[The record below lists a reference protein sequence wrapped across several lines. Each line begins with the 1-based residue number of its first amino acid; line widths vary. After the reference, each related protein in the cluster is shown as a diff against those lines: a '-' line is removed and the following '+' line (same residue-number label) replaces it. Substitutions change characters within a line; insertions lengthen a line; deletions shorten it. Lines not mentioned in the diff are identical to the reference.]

1 MFRFR
6 FMIPELKKQ
15 PIFKD
20 HRGSFTPIKLSDK
33 WVQSNISINDD
44 IFVFRGLHLQKYPKS
59 QAKQVMVIQGK
70 IIDFCVCVDKLN
82 PNFEKV
88 FEYVME
94 AGDTL
99 YVPHGY
105 AHGFLTLQSGT
116 IVNYLVDEE
125 YSPEHEVSIKWES
138 VEEVRETITKLTAGF
153 TFKLKMSDKDREGVE
168 FLELV

>member
-1 MFRFR
+1 
-6 FMIPELKKQ
+6 
-15 PIFKD
+15 
-20 HRGSFTPIKLSDK
+20 
-33 WVQSNISINDD
+33 
-44 IFVFRGLHLQKYPKS
+44 
-59 QAKQVMVIQGK
+59 MVIQGK
-70 IIDFCVCVDKLN
+70 VIDFCVCVDKLN

-138 VEEVRETITKLTAGF
+138 VEEVRETITKLTSGF

>member
-1 MFRFR
+1 MT
-6 FMIPELKKQ
+6 PELKKQ
-15 PIFKD
+15 PVFKD

-70 IIDFCVCVDKLN
+70 VIDFCVCVDKLN
-82 PNFEKV
+82 PNFGKV
-88 FEYVME
+88 FEYSMDE
-94 AGDTL
+94 GDVL

-116 IVNYLVDEE
+116 VVNYLVDEM
-125 YSPEHEVSIKWES
+125 YSPEHELSIKWDS
-138 VEEVRETITKLTAGF
+138 VEEVRETITKLTSGF
-153 TFKLKMSDKDREGVE
+153 TFKLKMSDKDNEGIH
-168 FLELV
+168 FTDLI

>member
-1 MFRFR
+1 MK
-6 FMIPELKKQ
+6 PELSKQ

-20 HRGSFTPIKLSDK
+20 NRGSFTPIKLSDK

-44 IFVFRGLHLQKYPKS
+44 LFVFRGLHLQKFPKS
-59 QAKQVMVIQGK
+59 QAKEVMVIQGK

-82 PNFEKV
+82 PNFGEV
-88 FEYVME
+88 FEYMMNE
-94 AGDTL
+94 GDSL

-125 YSPEHEVSIKWES
+125 YSKDHEISINWES
-138 VEEVRETITKLTAGF
+138 VAEVKETITKLTAGF
-153 TFKLKMSDKDREGVE
+153 TFRLKMSDKDKEGINL
-168 FLELV
+168 LEL

>member
-70 IIDFCVCVDKLN
+70 VIDFCVCVDKLN

-88 FEYVME
+88 FDYVME

-125 YSPEHEVSIKWES
+125 YSPEHEVSIKWDS
-138 VEEVRETITKLTAGF
+138 VEEVRDTITKLTAGF